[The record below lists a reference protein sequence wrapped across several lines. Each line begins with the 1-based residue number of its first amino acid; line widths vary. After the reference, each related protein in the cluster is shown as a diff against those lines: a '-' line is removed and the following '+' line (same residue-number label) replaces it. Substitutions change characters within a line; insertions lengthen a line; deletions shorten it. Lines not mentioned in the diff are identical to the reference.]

1 MNRRNHFRIEMSVP
15 VKWQLLGEKE
25 IALVKKGMGDSLFK
39 SEELSSPIDEY
50 LEQVSPGSKDEQL
63 FRAFQLINNK
73 LDYII
78 EQIASNDLG
87 STGTQDDVIEISAS
101 GLKFVTREHLES
113 GSFLKMNLLMPGTFQ
128 YQMDFIAEVVRIEE
142 NANGF
147 VTAAKFIQI
156 KEEARDSIVKVVFQ
170 KQRKEIRN
178 IKSGGNDNEHD

>member
-1 MNRRNHFRIEMSVP
+1 
-15 VKWQLLGEKE
+15 
-25 IALVKKGMGDSLFK
+25 
-39 SEELSSPIDEY
+39 SEELPSPIDEY

-101 GLKFVTREHLES
+101 GLKFVTREHLEP

-142 NANGF
+142 IANGF
-147 VTAAKFIQI
+147 ITAAKFIQI

-178 IKSGGNDNEHD
+178 IKTGGNDNEHDRTALK